1 MEAIYAYYA
10 LHKLHIMPSYFC
22 AMPKREQLFV
32 IACIDKKIE
41 DDDKKQKEL
50 KRKQKKRR

>member
-10 LHKLHIMPSYFC
+10 LHKLHIMPSSFSEL
-22 AMPKREQLFV
+22 PKREQIFV

-41 DDDKKQKEL
+41 DDEKKQKEM
-50 KRKQKKRR
+50 KRKKRR

>member
-1 MEAIYAYYA
+1 MESIYAYYA